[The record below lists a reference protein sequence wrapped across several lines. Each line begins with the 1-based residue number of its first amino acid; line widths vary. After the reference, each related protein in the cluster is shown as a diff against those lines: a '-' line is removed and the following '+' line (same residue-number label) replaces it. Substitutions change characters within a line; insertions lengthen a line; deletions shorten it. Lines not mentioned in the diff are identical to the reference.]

1 MPYRGK
7 MAWAGSTQHDFLTP
21 SLAEEEEMYDLIST
35 RIESTCYSSEGGRT
49 HCGNPL
55 SF

>member
-7 MAWAGSTQHDFLTP
+7 ITWAGTTQHDFFTP
-21 SLAEEEEMYDLIST
+21 SLAKEEMYDLIST